1 MNYNKEI
8 PFEYIP
14 ANFVYQADESENPKP
29 NINLT
34 NISIQ

>member
-8 PFEYIP
+8 PFEFLP
-14 ANFVYQADESENPKP
+14 SEMVYSIDDSENPKP
-29 NINLT
+29 NLNLT